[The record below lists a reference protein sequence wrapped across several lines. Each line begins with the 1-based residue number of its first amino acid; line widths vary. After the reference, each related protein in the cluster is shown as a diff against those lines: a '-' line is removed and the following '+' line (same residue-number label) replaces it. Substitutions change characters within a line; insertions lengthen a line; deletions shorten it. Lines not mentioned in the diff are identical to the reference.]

1 MQGTHSMNRFIALA
15 GVAAAVML
23 AGGCAT
29 FVAEDPD
36 MINDRL
42 RPGPGL
48 LSGAGGELV
57 IFPTTPDPAK
67 PKAD

>member
-1 MQGTHSMNRFIALA
+1 MNGIIPMRRIILLT
-15 GVAAAVML
+15 GVAVAAML

-57 IFPTTPDPAK
+57 IFSTTPDPAK